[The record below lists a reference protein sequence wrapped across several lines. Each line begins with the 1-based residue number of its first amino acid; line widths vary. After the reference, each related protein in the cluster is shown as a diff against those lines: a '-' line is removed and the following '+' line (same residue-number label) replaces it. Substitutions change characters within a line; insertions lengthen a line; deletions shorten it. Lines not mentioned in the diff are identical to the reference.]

1 MYIKELEYANKSFF
15 YFIRGCLELPIID
28 YHENFIW
35 TVWVSLSKESYDE
48 VLEKWDERGRENS
61 DPYFGWLSVEIPFY
75 PETLNLKQ
83 MYI

>member
-1 MYIKELEYANKSFF
+1 M
-15 YFIRGCLELPIID
+15 
-28 YHENFIW
+28 
-35 TVWVSLSKESYDE
+35 WVSLSKESYDE

>member
-1 MYIKELEYANKSFF
+1 MDDEH

-48 VLEKWDERGRENS
+48 VLEKVGRERQKIVILILGG
-61 DPYFGWLSVEIPFY
+61 YL
-75 PETLNLKQ
+75 
-83 MYI
+83 